1 MSITPVFWL
10 KHKDLQHLVST
21 HHTMV
26 MVMALDMV
34 SDTVL
39 VMVLVVIHIMEDF
52 AEGYENFIFI
62 KFFKSR

>member
-1 MSITPVFWL
+1 MLVFWL
-10 KHKDLQHLVST
+10 NHKDLQHLVST

-39 VMVLVVIHIMEDF
+39 VTAHITEDS
-52 AEGYENFIFI
+52 AERYENFIFI
-62 KFFKSR
+62 IFL

>member
-1 MSITPVFWL
+1 
-10 KHKDLQHLVST
+10 
-21 HHTMV
+21 MV

-39 VMVLVVIHIMEDF
+39 VMVLVMVHIMEDS